1 MMENKEIRKLPR
13 RTIIII
19 SVLILAGIAVFTIL
33 KTLKQDKMT
42 EILST
47 LGHSNIQKIEVINKL
62 SVEDKETR
70 YKSKVYKVR
79 FYDNDI
85 NKTCIGFIHMGRYN
99 KNTKDF
105 DCK

>member
-1 MMENKEIRKLPR
+1 MSNEVRKLPR
-13 RTIIII
+13 KTIIII
-19 SVLILAGIAVFTIL
+19 TVLILAGFAVFFTL
-33 KTLKQDKMT
+33 KVLKQDKMT
-42 EILST
+42 ELLST
-47 LGHSNIQKIEVINKL
+47 LGHENIKNIEVINKL

-79 FYDNDI
+79 FFDNNL

-99 KNTKDF
+99 KNSVDV

>member
-1 MMENKEIRKLPR
+1 MPNKEIRKLPK

-19 SVLILAGIAVFTIL
+19 SVLILAGISVFTIL

-42 EILST
+42 EILAT

-70 YKSKVYKVR
+70 YKTKVYKVR
-79 FYDNDI
+79 FYDRDM

-99 KNTKDF
+99 KNSKDF

>member
-1 MMENKEIRKLPR
+1 MAKSEVRKLPR
-13 RTIIII
+13 RTIVIIG
-19 SVLILAGIAVFTIL
+19 VLVLAGIAVFTIL

-42 EILST
+42 EILAT
-47 LGHSNIQKIEVINKL
+47 LGHSNIGKIEVINKL

-79 FYDNDI
+79 FYDEDL

>member
-1 MMENKEIRKLPR
+1 MDNKEIRRLPLK
-13 RTIIII
+13 TVIIII
-19 SVLILAGIAVFTIL
+19 VLILAGIGVFILL

-42 EILST
+42 EILAT
-47 LGHSNIQKIEVINKL
+47 LGHSNIKKIEVINKL

-79 FYDNDI
+79 FYDNDT
-85 NKTCIGFIHMGRYN
+85 NKTCTGFILMGRYN
-99 KNTKDF
+99 KYTKDF

>member
-1 MMENKEIRKLPR
+1 MDKKEIRKLPR
-13 RTIIII
+13 KTIIII
-19 SVLILAGIAVFTIL
+19 AVLILAGFAVFTVL

-47 LGHSNIQKIEVINKL
+47 LGHPNIKKIEVINKL

-70 YKSKVYKVR
+70 YKTKVYKVR
-79 FYDNDI
+79 FYDNNL

>member
-1 MMENKEIRKLPR
+1 MENSEVRKLPR
-13 RTIIII
+13 KTIIII

-47 LGHSNIQKIEVINKL
+47 LGHSNIKKIEVINKL

-70 YKSKVYKVR
+70 YKTKVYKIR

-99 KNTKDF
+99 KNSKDF

>member
-1 MMENKEIRKLPR
+1 MSNSEIRRLPR
-13 RTIIII
+13 RTIVIIT
-19 SVLILAGIAVFTIL
+19 VLILAGIAVFTIL

-42 EILST
+42 EILAT
-47 LGHSNIQKIEVINKL
+47 LGHGNINQIEVINKL

>member
-1 MMENKEIRKLPR
+1 MRNSEIRRLPR
-13 RTIIII
+13 RTIVIIT
-19 SVLILAGIAVFTIL
+19 VLILAGIAVFTIL

-42 EILST
+42 EILAT
-47 LGHSNIQKIEVINKL
+47 LGHGNINQIEVINKL